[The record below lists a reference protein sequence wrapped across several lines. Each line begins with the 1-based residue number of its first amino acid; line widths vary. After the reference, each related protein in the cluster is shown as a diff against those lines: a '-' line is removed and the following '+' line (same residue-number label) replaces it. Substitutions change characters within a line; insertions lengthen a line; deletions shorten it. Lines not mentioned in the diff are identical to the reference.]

1 MTVNSPEYS
10 LSSSIGDV
18 IEPKI
23 QLEVLVA
30 STKSEESVSVQ
41 LSTITGS

>member
-1 MTVNSPEYS
+1 MDSPEYS
-10 LSSSIGDV
+10 LNETIGDF

-23 QLEVLVA
+23 QHEILVA
-30 STKSEESVSVQ
+30 STKSDKNVSDQ